1 MTFWIL
7 LFTDNVYL
15 TKFNEQK
22 IMNDKMLLNDTVGF
36 NFCEEQSYGATEHI
50 KQTSSNV
57 TPTSTFV
64 RLTCTGW
71 YAWMQVFLINFFEII
86 YFVVYCLWSEI
97 LWKPMQGKQEEENLS
112 VGTRSCGHLEK
123 VCQSCLHLLKS
134 SLNAIFCYFLKKVLF
149 NHFI

>member
-1 MTFWIL
+1 M
-7 LFTDNVYL
+7 
-15 TKFNEQK
+15 K
-22 IMNDKMLLNDTVGF
+22 DKMLLTDTVGF

-57 TPTSTFV
+57 IPTSTFV

-112 VGTRSCGHLEK
+112 VGTRSCGHPEK
-123 VCQSCLHLLKS
+123 VRQSFSTL
-134 SLNAIFCYFLKKVLF
+134 I
-149 NHFI
+149 

>member
-1 MTFWIL
+1 
-7 LFTDNVYL
+7 
-15 TKFNEQK
+15 
-22 IMNDKMLLNDTVGF
+22 MNDEMLLNDTVGF

-112 VGTRSCGHLEK
+112 VGTRSCGHPEK
-123 VCQSCLHLLKS
+123 VCQSFSTLIKVNNLFIIIIIWPLSIQCYHFHLGECWLIYIGVK
-134 SLNAIFCYFLKKVLF
+134 LIFL
-149 NHFI
+149 

>member
-57 TPTSTFV
+57 TPTSTYV

-71 YAWMQVFLINFFEII
+71 YAWMQVFL
-86 YFVVYCLWSEI
+86 
-97 LWKPMQGKQEEENLS
+97 
-112 VGTRSCGHLEK
+112 
-123 VCQSCLHLLKS
+123 
-134 SLNAIFCYFLKKVLF
+134 LF
-149 NHFI
+149 N

>member
-1 MTFWIL
+1 MQVFL
-7 LFTDNVYL
+7 LF
-15 TKFNEQK
+15 F
-22 IMNDKMLLNDTVGF
+22 DTVGF

-57 TPTSTFV
+57 IPTSTFV

-71 YAWMQVFLINFFEII
+71 YAWMQVFLINFFDII

-123 VCQSCLHLLKS
+123 VCQSFSTLIKVINRSIIFIIWPLSMQCYHFHLGECWLIYIRVK
-134 SLNAIFCYFLKKVLF
+134 LIFL
-149 NHFI
+149 